1 MTKLKGLIAG
11 GGHGTRLRPITHTRN
26 KHLIK
31 IANKPLIFYAIENLI
46 DVGIDDIAIVCRED
60 DHIIREVVG
69 NGSRWGIK
77 ITYLPQSKPEGLAQV
92 VQLSRQFMGKSRFV
106 FHLGDNLLRRGV
118 SEYVDKFEEL
128 KSNCHILITP
138 VDNPQAFGV
147 PTFHSRDKDRII
159 RLTEK
164 PKRPDSNFAMTGIYC
179 FDENIFEAIETL
191 KRGKRGEYEIT
202 DAITKLIEQG
212 FKVTHSKTNGW
223 WKDTGKPADMLE
235 ANSLILR
242 EIEEKIDGTVD
253 KNSQIIGGV
262 VIEKGAKIIR
272 STINGPV
279 VIGGGSVVENS
290 FIGPF
295 TSISSNC
302 RIKNS
307 EIEMS
312 IVGDDTELT
321 DLPRRVRESIIG
333 ERVSI
338 KGNQSRPRGDYF
350 IIGDQSTVSVC

>member
-1 MTKLKGLIAG
+1 MKLKGLIAG

-46 DVGIDDIAIVCRED
+46 NAGIDNIAIVYRED
-60 DHIIREVVG
+60 DHIIKEVVG
-69 NGSRWGIK
+69 SGSHWGIK
-77 ITYLPQSKPEGLAQV
+77 ITYLSQKEPRGLAQV
-92 VQLSRQFMGKSRFV
+92 VQLSQSFMGKSRFV
-106 FHLGDNLLRRGV
+106 FHLGDNLLRHGV
-118 SEYVDKFEEL
+118 SEYVDKFEAL

-147 PTFHSRDKDRII
+147 PTFHTKNKDRII

-179 FDENIFEAIETL
+179 FDQNIFDVIETL
-191 KRGKRGEYEIT
+191 KPSKRGEYEIT

-242 EIEEKIDGTVD
+242 EMQAKIDGTVD
-253 KNSQIIGGV
+253 KDSQVIGDV
-262 VIEKGAKIIR
+262 AIEKGVKIR
-272 STINGPV
+272 ESTINGPV
-279 VIGGGSVVENS
+279 VIGVGSVVENS

-312 IVGDDTELT
+312 IVGDETELT

-338 KGNQSRPRGDYF
+338 KGNKSRPQGDSF
-350 IIGDQSTVSVC
+350 IVGDQSTVSVC